1 MRLPDVSPRVFTW
14 SAFIVGYLLIDD
26 LDSSE
31 QNALGNWL
39 MLASQVL
46 CTNASDHFV
55 KERRT
60 IANTIPSKES
70 DFTIEMLTKMR
81 NAIDKEINNLK
92 KKPIFLNICICII
105 FVIRL
110 KNRTA
115 IL

>member
-60 IANTIPSKES
+60 LANTMPSRES

-81 NAIDKEINNLK
+81 NAIDKEINNIK
-92 KKPIFLNICICII
+92 KM
-105 FVIRL
+105 
-110 KNRTA
+110 
-115 IL
+115 